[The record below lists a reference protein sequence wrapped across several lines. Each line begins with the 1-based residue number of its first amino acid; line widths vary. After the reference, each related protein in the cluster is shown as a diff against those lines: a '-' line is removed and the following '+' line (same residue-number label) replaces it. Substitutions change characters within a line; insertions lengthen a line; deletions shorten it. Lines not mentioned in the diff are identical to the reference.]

1 MYLPA
6 PSGSQ
11 ASVAVNVPSVRFSD
25 AHVWLAGNAP
35 GSPQPQNTRYS
46 LGVVWTCPP

>member
-11 ASVAVNVPSVRFSD
+11 ASVVLIVPSVTFSEEQ
-25 AHVWLAGNAP
+25 VWPGNAP
-35 GSPQPQNTRYS
+35 CSPQPQKTRYS
-46 LGVVWTCPP
+46 LGVV